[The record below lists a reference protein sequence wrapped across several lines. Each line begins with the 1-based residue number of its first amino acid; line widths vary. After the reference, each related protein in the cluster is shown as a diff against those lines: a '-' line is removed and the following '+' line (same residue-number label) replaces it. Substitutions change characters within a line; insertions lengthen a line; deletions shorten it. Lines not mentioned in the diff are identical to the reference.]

1 MEIGKLHVLF
11 VHFPI
16 ALALSTVLAD
26 FLFVVTRKDYFRI
39 CGIYCLIL
47 AAIAVIPT
55 AITGDNLLD
64 MKRPQLK
71 PDYLH
76 IADIHA
82 NLAITS
88 LVLII
93 SAAVIRGFQ
102 KNRLNKSWLV
112 IYSVLIVLIFGFI
125 SVTGH
130 YGGMLAFGKDYLSGV
145 F

>member
-102 KNRLNKSWLV
+102 KNRLKKGWLV
-112 IYSVLIVLIFGFI
+112 IYSVLIVLIFGFV

-130 YGGMLAFGKDYLSGV
+130 YGGMLTFGKDYLSGV